1 MQQNTLAASPPTVDA
16 QLLKSMF
23 YRMAM
28 ARHIDTL
35 MDTHTR
41 THRFSGWWHPGEGQ
55 EGAPIGATAA
65 LRKDD
70 YVFYQ
75 GRGAGWA
82 IGKGMAPGPILGD
95 LLGKVT
101 GSTGGR
107 GAGVPHWADPEI
119 GLMGEGATLGSQF
132 ALAAGAA
139 LAARLRGTDQVA
151 VANFGDGCAA
161 RGTFHETM
169 VQAAAWKLP
178 LIYFCENNGLIVSMR
193 LNEVSPTTNIADY
206 AAGYGVPGII
216 VDGQDAVAV
225 YKATQD
231 AVARARAG
239 LGPTIIEAK
248 VVRFRGHWDGDPQ
261 QYRAPSDSDLANY
274 RDPLEVLRGQL
285 DAEDAATLQQ
295 EAQKCVE
302 AAYEEALAAPEA
314 DESIIWKDI
323 YA

>member
-1 MQQNTLAASPPTVDA
+1 MSKKTTTASPPA
-16 QLLKSMF
+16 IAPELLESMF
-23 YRMAM
+23 YRMAL

-35 MDTHTR
+35 MDKHTR
-41 THRFSGWWHPGEGQ
+41 SHRFSGWWHPGEGQ
-55 EGAPIGATAA
+55 EAAPIGATAA

-119 GLMGEGATLGSQF
+119 GVMGEGATLGSQF

-139 LAARLRGTDQVA
+139 LAGRLRGTDQVA

-193 LNEVSPTTNIADY
+193 LSEVSPTTSIADY
-206 AAGYGVPGII
+206 AAGYGVPGVI
-216 VDGQDAVAV
+216 VDGQDALAV
-225 YKATQD
+225 YEATAE

-239 LGPTIIEAK
+239 LGPTVIEAK
-248 VVRFRGHWDGDPQ
+248 VVRRRGHWDGDPQ
-261 QYRAPSDSDLANY
+261 QYRAPTDTDLANY
-274 RDPLEVLRGQL
+274 RDPIEVLRLSLGA
-285 DAEDAATLQQ
+285 DKAATLQQ
-295 EAQKCVE
+295 KAMSAVE
-302 AAYEEALAAPEA
+302 EAYEEALAAEEA

>member
-1 MQQNTLAASPPTVDA
+1 MSKNKLAASPPA
-16 QLLKSMF
+16 LEPKLLESMF
-23 YRMAM
+23 HRMAI

-35 MDTHTR
+35 MDQHTR
-41 THRFSGWWHPGEGQ
+41 KHRFSGWWHPGEGQ

-82 IGKGMAPGPILGD
+82 IGKGMAPDPILGD

-119 GLMGEGATLGSQF
+119 GVMGEGATLGSQF

-139 LAARLRGTDQVA
+139 LAAQLRGTDQVA

-193 LNEVSPTTNIADY
+193 LEEVSPTTNIADY

-225 YKATQD
+225 YRATEE

-239 LGPTIIEAK
+239 GGPTVIEAK

-261 QYRAPSDSDLANY
+261 QYRAATDPDLAHY
-274 RDPLEVLRGQL
+274 RDPLEVLRAQL
-285 DAEDAATLQQ
+285 KPEQASRLEQ
-295 EAQKCVE
+295 EAQQAVE
-302 AAYEEALAAPEA
+302 RAYEEALKAPEA